1 MEKDKFEIIFNK
13 HSSLTT
19 YYKLAGD
26 NISANAHKVIFS
38 LLAEE
43 QTKLKEQFSQEF
55 KKVIK
60 NIFYHTNDKDL
71 NDIFANIYSKNKMDF
86 SNHKIDKLEILK
98 FINVMVED
106 KKQYFLTSKE
116 DNKIK
121 ATMLKDFMDSFT
133 AKIYSANHNALIEFF
148 DKEKEK
154 YDISEAKTK
163 NKMLP
168 ISIEND
174 FDNDHINAIMNEI
187 KEYIQEKVVI
197 EATKY
202 EKRID
207 LTQLANSLNT
217 RISNLKKEIL
227 SASQT
232 FLRFNYLNKKKL
244 NVDVQSSFIASV
256 AFDKQKDFTILE
268 YEIPKKIVNLLLNP
282 EMFVT
287 IDGLTLKRLSDPK
300 AIDLYQFL
308 KDHLLRGYVE
318 VTKEEF
324 FGFIECNKKCQTNKY
339 DLETRVLKPVIEQ
352 INLYTDILVEY
363 EFIPEKRWKSIKF
376 KINHNSKA
384 QAKAL
389 DTLKIV
395 HVEDRTLLTHKE
407 IPEVMKAIEHAK
419 RNIYVEK
426 AWKNGGTKK
435 VDRMLN
441 SIGKEATIDILNR
454 LYSSL
459 NKPIE
464 TTITQ
469 YLNGIIKNYE
479 EENNV
484 ERKKNTRKAKRKIVE
499 EDKELLEKESKK
511 TKSVKKLSTNKR
523 TNKITSVADMVKDF
537 TLEKNEKNKEEKED
551 TFDYDSFIRLVDEEK
566 NSTGKIEKVDMGLER
581 YNKLMKRYEE
591 LEKDIPVSFLTFKKI
606 NFIE

>member
-26 NISANAHKVIFS
+26 SISANAHKVIFS

-55 KKVIK
+55 KNVIK
-60 NIFYHTNDKDL
+60 NIFYHTSDKDL
-71 NDIFANIYSKNKMDF
+71 NDIFANLYSKNKMDF
-86 SNHKIDKLEILK
+86 SKHKIDKLEMLK
-98 FINVMVED
+98 FINIMVED
-106 KKQYFLTSKE
+106 KKQYFLNSKE
-116 DNKIK
+116 ENKIK

-133 AKIYSANHNALIEFF
+133 AKIYSSNHNALIEFF

-154 YDISEAKTK
+154 YDISETKTK
-163 NKMLP
+163 NKILP
-168 ISIEND
+168 INIEND

-318 VTKEEF
+318 ITKEEF
-324 FGFIECNKKCQTNKY
+324 FGFIECNKKCQANKY
-339 DLETRVLKPVIEQ
+339 DLETRVLKPALEQ
-352 INLYTDILVEY
+352 INLYTDILAEY
-363 EFIPEKRWKSIKF
+363 EFIPEKRWKSIMF
-376 KINHNSKA
+376 KIKHNNKT
-384 QAKAL
+384 QVKTL
-389 DTLKIV
+389 NTLKIV
-395 HVEDRTLLTHKE
+395 HVEDRVLLTHKE
-407 IPEVMKAIEHAK
+407 IPEVLTAIERAK
-419 RNIYVEK
+419 RNIYVAK

-441 SIGKEATIDILNR
+441 SIGKEATIDILDR

-459 NKPIE
+459 NQPIE

-479 EENNV
+479 EENTI
-484 ERKKNTRKAKRKIVE
+484 ERKKNTRKAKRKTVE
-499 EDKELLEKESKK
+499 KDKELLDKEGQK
-511 TKSVKKLSTNKR
+511 TTDIKKLSTNKR
-523 TNKITSVADMVKDF
+523 TNKITSVADMAKDF
-537 TLEKNEKNKEEKED
+537 MKEKIEEKED
-551 TFDYDSFIRLVDEEK
+551 TFDYDAFIKLVDEEK
-566 NSTGKIEKVDMGLER
+566 NSNKSIEKVDMDLER
-581 YNKLMKRYEE
+581 YNKLMKRYNE
-591 LEKDIPVSFLTFKKI
+591 LEKDIPVAFLTFKKI

>member
-26 NISANAHKVIFS
+26 SISANAHKVIFS

-55 KKVIK
+55 KNVIK
-60 NIFYHTNDKDL
+60 NIFYHTSDKDL
-71 NDIFANIYSKNKMDF
+71 NDIFANLYSKNKMDF
-86 SNHKIDKLEILK
+86 SKHKIDKLEMLK
-98 FINVMVED
+98 FINIMVED
-106 KKQYFLTSKE
+106 KKQYFLNSKE
-116 DNKIK
+116 ENKIK

-133 AKIYSANHNALIEFF
+133 AKIYSSNHNALIEFF

-154 YDISEAKTK
+154 YDISETKTK
-163 NKMLP
+163 NKILP
-168 ISIEND
+168 INIEND

-318 VTKEEF
+318 ITKEEF
-324 FGFIECNKKCQTNKY
+324 FGFIECNKKCQANKY
-339 DLETRVLKPVIEQ
+339 DLETRVLKPALEQ
-352 INLYTDILVEY
+352 INLYTDILAEY
-363 EFIPEKRWKSIKF
+363 EFIPEKRWKSIMF
-376 KINHNSKA
+376 KIKHNNKT
-384 QAKAL
+384 QVKTL
-389 DTLKIV
+389 NTLKIV
-395 HVEDRTLLTHKE
+395 HVEDRVLLTHKE
-407 IPEVMKAIEHAK
+407 IPEVLTAIECAK
-419 RNIYVEK
+419 RNIYVAK

-441 SIGKEATIDILNR
+441 SIGKEATIDILDR

-459 NKPIE
+459 NQPIE

-479 EENNV
+479 EENTI
-484 ERKKNTRKAKRKIVE
+484 ERKKNTRKAKRKTVE
-499 EDKELLEKESKK
+499 KDKELLDKEGQK
-511 TKSVKKLSTNKR
+511 TTDIKKLSTNKR
-523 TNKITSVADMVKDF
+523 TNKITSVADMAKDF
-537 TLEKNEKNKEEKED
+537 MKEKIEEKED
-551 TFDYDSFIRLVDEEK
+551 TFDYDAFIKLVDEEK
-566 NSTGKIEKVDMGLER
+566 NSNKSIEKVDMDLER
-581 YNKLMKRYEE
+581 YNKLMKRYNE
-591 LEKDIPVSFLTFKKI
+591 LEKDIPVAFLTFKKI